1 MKQPPGF
8 HDKSYPTHVCR
19 LHKAIYGLKQAPYAW
34 FQRFSGFLYH
44 YGFLGSKADSSM
56 FVFQSTVG
64 IMVLLLYVDDI
75 ILTGSCPSLLQSFI
89 HILSTQ
95 FAMKDLG
102 DLHYFLGIEAMRTP
116 QGLHLSQSKYTLAL
130 LSRANMLEA
139 KPCSTPV
146 PTISK
151 LSFHDGDPLSN
162 PSSYRQIVGALQYL
176 TMTRPDL
183 TYAVNQA
190 CQFMH
195 SPTTTHLQAVK
206 RILRYIKGTIDLGI
220 HLTPCSSLTLHAFS
234 DANWAGCPD
243 DRRSTIGYC
252 IFLGPNLVSWSCK
265 KQPTVA
271 RSSAEAE
278 YCALAC
284 VGAELTWLRSLLR
297 ELHISLHTPCHLY
310 CDNVS
315 ATYIVANPVFHAR
328 TKHIEIDYHFIC
340 DLDFVFYVTN
350 S

>member
-1 MKQPPGF
+1 
-8 HDKSYPTHVCR
+8 
-19 LHKAIYGLKQAPYAW
+19 
-34 FQRFSGFLYH
+34 
-44 YGFLGSKADSSM
+44 M
-56 FVFQSTVG
+56 FVFQSTAG

-75 ILTGSCPSLLQSFI
+75 ILTGSCPSLFQSFI

-102 DLHYFLGIEAMRTP
+102 DLHYFLGIEATRTP

-130 LSRANMLEA
+130 LSRANVLEA
-139 KPCSTPV
+139 KPCSTQV
-146 PTISK
+146 PTGSK
-151 LSFHDGDPLSN
+151 LSFHDGDTLSN
-162 PSSYRQIVGALQYL
+162 PSSYRQVVGALQYL

-206 RILRYIKGTIDLGI
+206 QILCYIKGTIDLGI

-234 DANWAGCPD
+234 DADWAGCPD
-243 DRRSTIGYC
+243 DRRSTTGYC

-271 RSSAEAE
+271 RSNAEAE

-284 VGAELTWLRSLLR
+284 AGAELTWLHSLFC
-297 ELHISLHTPCHLY
+297 ELHILLHTPCHFY

-315 ATYIVANPVFHAR
+315 ATYIAANPVFHAR
-328 TKHIEIDYHFIC
+328 IKHIEIDYHFIRDLITRGALRIQFVHTENQTADIFTKGLASSRFCFLC
-340 DLDFVFYVTN
+340 DKLMMQSLLIN
-350 S
+350 LRGAIK